1 MKLKTTIEE
10 LEKEVQKKYTYLKG
24 ICVFRK
30 NNATYGRFYDPN
42 KESGKGSYE
51 QPYEWKSGHIFDGH
65 YTVEDHSWNK
75 ERADKYV
82 LKKYPHLKY
91 CGQYL
96 NNNRDAVMQYYD
108 ENIENDEKGSLN
120 NPYTFQAK
128 HLLDG
133 QFTIGEKLWTQK
145 RCDSYIH
152 EYFPTFVFIKL
163 EYIERKNKSKDGK
176 NRRDSYAVYYD
187 PNKKSEYGSIDD
199 PYYFET
205 KTFLKGYFSLKNKRL
220 GEIICEDMI
229 KTFTNNYVSDK
240 CTMDGTQLRPDFT
253 LYDYDTYVEVNGHQH
268 YVPNGRDSKQE
279 DSLETR
285 KDRDNRKIKFA
296 KEHNWNIIILPNPY
310 DREVPSNEKIQVY
323 LSNDKGLK
331 VLENLKKN
339 SYSGW
344 FDKFDISIN
353 YF

>member
-10 LEKEVQKKYTYLKG
+10 LEKEVQKRYPYLKG

-30 NNATYGRFYDPN
+30 NNATYGRFYDPD

-51 QPYEWKSGHIFDGH
+51 QPYEWKKCHIFDGH
-65 YTVEDHSWNK
+65 YTAEDHSWNK

-82 LKKYPHLKY
+82 LKKYPHLKN

-96 NNNRDAVMQYYD
+96 NSHSDAIMQYYD
-108 ENIENDEKGSLN
+108 ENIEDDEKGSLN

-187 PNKKSEYGSIDD
+187 PNKKSEYGSIDN
-199 PYYFET
+199 PYFFST
-205 KTFLKGYFSLKNKRL
+205 RSLNKGFMSLKEKRL

-229 KTFTNNYVSDK
+229 KTFTNNYVYDK
-240 CTMDGTQLRPDFT
+240 WTMDGTQLRPDFT
-253 LYDYDTYVEVNGHQH
+253 LYDYNTYVEVNGHQH
-268 YVPNGRDSKQE
+268 YIESGLNNKT
-279 DSLETR
+279 DSLQAK
-285 KDRDNRKIKFA
+285 KDRDKRKIEFA
-296 KEHNWNIIILPNPY
+296 KNHNWNIIILPNPY
-310 DREVPSNEKIQVY
+310 DKEVPQNEKIYVY
-323 LSNDKGLK
+323 LSNEKGLK
-331 VLENLKKN
+331 VLEKLKN
-339 SYSGW
+339 SGYNIW

>member
-1 MKLKTTIEE
+1 MRLKTTIEE
-10 LEKEVQKKYTYLKG
+10 LEKEVNKRYPFLKG

-30 NNATYGRFYDPN
+30 NSRTYGRFYDPN

-51 QPYEWKSGHIFDGH
+51 QPYEWRKGHIFDGH
-65 YTVEDHSWNK
+65 YTIEDHSWNK
-75 ERADKYV
+75 ERADKFV
-82 LKKYPHLKY
+82 LEKYPFLKY

-96 NNNRDAVMQYYD
+96 NGHGDAIMQYYD
-108 ENIENDEKGSLN
+108 ETIEESKKGSLSN
-120 NPYTFQAK
+120 LYTFQAK

-133 QFTIGEKLWTQK
+133 QFSIGEKIWTQE

-152 EYFPTFVFIKL
+152 KFFPTFRFIKL
-163 EYIERKNKSKDGK
+163 EYFDRKNKSKDGK

-187 PNKKSEYGSIDD
+187 PNKKSEYGSIDN
-199 PYYFET
+199 PYFFNT
-205 KTFLKGYFSLKNKRL
+205 RSLNKGFMSLKEKRL

-229 KTFTNNYVSDK
+229 KTFTNNYVFNK
-240 CTMDGTQLRPDFT
+240 GTMKGTQLRPDFT
-253 LYDYDTYVEVNGHQH
+253 LYDYNTYIEINGHQH

-285 KDRDNRKIKFA
+285 KDRDNRKIEFA
-296 KEHNWNIIILPNPY
+296 KEHNWNIIVLPNPY
-310 DREVPSNEKIQVY
+310 DREVPQDEKIYVY
-323 LSNDKGLK
+323 LSNEKGLE

-344 FDKFDISIN
+344 FDKFDISIS
-353 YF
+353 YM